1 LLVEGVPHSLGA
13 AASVAIARTL
23 QEALTNAR
31 KHAPG
36 MPVFVTV
43 HWTDASAS
51 LEVSNALTGR
61 ALDAPGGGHGIE
73 GMRERFAAL
82 PGSVLSARAT
92 DDRFVV
98 MATVAA

>member
-1 LLVEGVPHSLGA
+1 
-13 AASVAIARTL
+13 

-43 HWTDASAS
+43 HWSDTSVS
-51 LEVSNALTGR
+51 LEVSNALSGR
-61 ALDAPGGGHGIE
+61 TQDAPGGGHGIE

-82 PGSVLSARAT
+82 PGSVLSAEST
-92 DDRFVV
+92 GGRFAVI
-98 MATVAA
+98 ATVPA